1 MKIAIIG
8 SGISGISSAWLL
20 SKKHQVTVFEKNNYA
35 GGHANTVEID
45 YPLEEKIG
53 SATKK
58 IAVDTG
64 FIVYNLRT
72 YHHLQ
77 KLFQYFEVSVKK
89 SIMSFGVTC
98 KDKIE
103 YSGSSFSGLFAN
115 KKNFFNLK
123 FWRMLFDICRF
134 NRKATK
140 LVLNQKVSA
149 ITLNE
154 FISSLSLGKYFKKYY
169 LFPMASAIWS
179 CPIEMMK
186 NYPAQTFLRFFYNH
200 GLLTIFNQPAW
211 YTVDGGSKEY
221 VKKMLQKLKSEIE
234 LNCAAKKVNYDDKKN
249 KIVLID
255 EKEKEH
261 EFDQVIFACHGD
273 EALELIQDKIPL
285 QQKILSKF
293 KYSENIAVLHRDASQ
308 MPKNKKAWASWIYL
322 SDFEENRVSVS
333 YWMNNL
339 QNISNDLPLFVTL
352 NPIKEI
358 DPNLVFGE
366 YIYHHPIFDSEAIAA
381 QEKLEQIQ
389 GVHNMWF
396 CGSYTRYGFHEDGLL
411 SAINIANKF
420 DIRAPWQ

>member
-1 MKIAIIG
+1 
-8 SGISGISSAWLL
+8 
-20 SKKHQVTVFEKNNYA
+20 
-35 GGHANTVEID
+35 
-45 YPLEEKIG
+45 
-53 SATKK
+53 
-58 IAVDTG
+58 
-64 FIVYNLRT
+64 
-72 YHHLQ
+72 
-77 KLFQYFEVSVKK
+77 
-89 SIMSFGVTC
+89 MSFGVTC
-98 KDKIE
+98 KDKFE

-149 ITLNE
+149 I
-154 FISSLSLGKYFKKYY
+154 SLSEFLDSMKLGKYFKKYY
-169 LFPMASAIWS
+169 LFQMASAIWS

-211 YTVDGGSKEY
+211 YTVEGGSKEY
-221 VKKMLQKLKSEIE
+221 VKKILQKLKNEIE

-273 EALELIQDKIPL
+273 EALEIIQDKIPL

-293 KYSENIAVLHRDASQ
+293 KYSENVAVLHRDASQ
-308 MPKNKKAWASWIYL
+308 MPKNKKAWASWVYL
-322 SDFEENRVSVS
+322 SSYKERRVSVS

-339 QNISNDLPLFVTL
+339 QNISHDFPLFVTL

-366 YIYHHPIFDSEAIAA
+366 YTYHHPIFDSEAIAA